1 MKVEDIKMVAVTGAG
16 TMGHGIA
23 QVFAQAGYRVM
34 VVDQNM
40 EVLRRALGKMKS
52 NLQMF
57 VVKGLIT
64 ERDADDSLSRIEWTL
79 NLAEAVGEADFVI
92 EAVPENLALK
102 RKIFREIDETCPEHA
117 ILASNTSGLNI
128 SKIASSTERPDKV
141 VGTHFLNPPYI
152 MPLVEIVK
160 GTKTSDETVAV
171 THELLTKLGKKTVMV
186 LKEVPGFIGNRL
198 QFALFR
204 EAISL
209 LERGI
214 ASAEDIDTAVRAGVG
229 LRYPIIGPFQV
240 ADLNGL
246 DVFLRISEYLY
257 KDLDRSAKPHILS
270 SKLVE
275 AGNYGT
281 KTGKGIYD
289 YTGRDIDAIVKVRDE
304 KLLELLRIVG

>member
-23 QVFAQAGYRVM
+23 QVFAQAGYRVR

-92 EAVPENLALK
+92 EAVPEDLALK

-128 SKIASSTERPDKV
+128 SKIASATERPDKV
-141 VGTHFLNPPYI
+141 VGTHFFNPPHI

-209 LERGI
+209 LEKGI

-257 KDLDRSAKPHILS
+257 KDLDRSTKPHTLS